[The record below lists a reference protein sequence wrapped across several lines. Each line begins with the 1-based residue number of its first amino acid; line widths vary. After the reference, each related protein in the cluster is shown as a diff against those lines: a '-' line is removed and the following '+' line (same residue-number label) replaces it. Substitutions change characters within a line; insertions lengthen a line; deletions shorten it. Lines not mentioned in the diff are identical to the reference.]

1 MGKLSRQHIK
11 NTHQSVRPTKTS
23 HALPLL
29 CLIFLTGKAAGASPS
44 PYLDTTPLYSF
55 NQSPLVQIYG
65 LPALG
70 AARVL
75 GRDESNLAIH
85 LQIANNFTE
94 SGTQTESLS
103 LDGETHRL
111 TLAWRQ
117 GLGQGSEWGFELPY
131 LTHNGGFLDSTIESW
146 HKTFGLPNG
155 GRANSPHN
163 LIDYRYTRN
172 GVDLIRVDH
181 PVSGLGDLRLSAA
194 KQLGT
199 PESSGGG
206 ITALRVSLKLP
217 TGNDTELLGSGS
229 TDLALW
235 LSAASTHP
243 PDAWNLYGGGG
254 VLLMSK
260 GDVLPSQ
267 HRGQVAFGTLG
278 FSRKFFSTV
287 AVNAQL
293 DAHSPFYD
301 GTGFRQ
307 MSAYAVQGLLGL
319 DWEFRPRRHL
329 ELSVSEDVLV
339 DTSPDVVFNL
349 SLAFAY

>member
-1 MGKLSRQHIK
+1 MRKLSRQHTK
-11 NTHQSVRPTKTS
+11 NTRQSLRPTRTF

-29 CLIFLTGKAAGASPS
+29 CLFFLSGKAAGASPG
-44 PYLDTTPLYSF
+44 PYLDTAPLYSF

-70 AARVL
+70 GARVL
-75 GRDESNLAIH
+75 GRNESKLAMH
-85 LQIANNFTE
+85 LQIANNF
-94 SGTQTESLS
+94 SGSSNQTESLN

-117 GLGQGSEWGFELPY
+117 GLGQGLEWGIELPY
-131 LTHNGGFLDSTIESW
+131 LTHNGGFLDSTIERW
-146 HKTFGLPNG
+146 HKTLGLPNG
-155 GRANSPHN
+155 GRENVPHG

-181 PVSGLGDLRLSAA
+181 PVSGMGDLRLSAA
-194 KQLGT
+194 KQLVV
-199 PESSGGG
+199 PESSGGVM
-206 ITALRVSLKLP
+206 ALRASLKLP

-235 LSAASTHP
+235 LSAASTRP
-243 PDAWNLYGGGG
+243 PDSWNLYGGGG
-254 VLLMSK
+254 LLLMNN

-267 HRGQVAFGTLG
+267 QRNRVAFGTLG
-278 FSRKFFSTV
+278 FSRKFFPSV

-301 GTGFRQ
+301 GTSFRQ
-307 MSAYAVQGLLGL
+307 MSTYAVQGLLGL
-319 DWEFRPRRHL
+319 NWEFQPGRYM
-329 ELSVSEDVLV
+329 EFSASEDVLV

-349 SLAFAY
+349 SLAFTF

>member
-1 MGKLSRQHIK
+1 LRL
-11 NTHQSVRPTKTS
+11 TKIFHT
-23 HALPLL
+23 LPLL
-29 CLIFLTGKAAGASPS
+29 CLIFLSGKAVGASTG
-44 PYLDTTPLYSF
+44 PYLDTRPLYSF

-70 AARVL
+70 EARVL
-75 GRDESNLAIH
+75 SAGETTLAMR
-85 LQIANNFTE
+85 LQIANNFTG
-94 SGTQTESLS
+94 SSNQAESLN

-111 TLAWRQ
+111 SLAWRQ
-117 GLGQGSEWGFELPY
+117 GLGNGTEWGFELPY
-131 LTHNGGFLDSTIESW
+131 LTHNGGFLDSTIDRW

-155 GRANSPHN
+155 GRDNAPHN

-181 PVSGLGDLRLSAA
+181 PVSGVGDLRLSAA
-194 KQLGT
+194 KQLAA
-199 PESSGGG
+199 PESSGSG
-206 ITALRVSLKLP
+206 IMALRASLKFP

-235 LSAASTHP
+235 LSAASTRP
-243 PDAWNLYGGGG
+243 PNSWNLYGGGG

-260 GDVLPSQ
+260 GDVLPMQ
-267 HRGQVAFGTLG
+267 QRNQAVFGTFGL
-278 FSRKFFSTV
+278 SRKFSPNI

-301 GTGFRQ
+301 GTSFRQ
-307 MSAYAVQGLLGL
+307 MSAYAAQGLLGL
-319 DWEFRPRRHL
+319 NWEFQPRRYM
-329 ELSVSEDVLV
+329 EFSVSEDVLV

-349 SLAFAY
+349 SLAFAF

>member
-1 MGKLSRQHIK
+1 MS
-11 NTHQSVRPTKTS
+11 
-23 HALPLL
+23 
-29 CLIFLTGKAAGASPS
+29 GKAVGASTG
-44 PYLDTTPLYSF
+44 PYLDTRPLYSF

-70 AARVL
+70 AAHVL
-75 GRDESNLAIH
+75 GPDESRLAIH
-85 LQIANNFTE
+85 LQIANNFTG
-94 SGTQTESLS
+94 SSNQTESLV

-111 TLAWRQ
+111 SLAWRR
-117 GLGQGSEWGFELPY
+117 GLGNGTEWGFELPY
-131 LTHNGGFLDSTIESW
+131 LTHNGGFLDSTIDRW

-155 GRANSPHN
+155 GRDTATQN

-172 GVDLIRVDH
+172 GADLVRVDH
-181 PVSGLGDLRLSAA
+181 PASGVGDLRLSAA
-194 KQLGT
+194 KQLAA
-199 PESSGGG
+199 PESSGDG
-206 ITALRVSLKLP
+206 IMALRASLKVP

-235 LSAASTHP
+235 LSAASTRP
-243 PDAWNLYGGGG
+243 PNTWNLYGGGG

-267 HRGQVAFGTLG
+267 QRNQVAFGTLG
-278 FSRKFFSTV
+278 FSRKFFQNV

-307 MSAYAVQGLLGL
+307 MSAYAAQGLLGL
-319 DWEFRPRRHL
+319 NWEFQPHRYM
-329 ELSVSEDVLV
+329 EFSVSEDVLV

-349 SLAFAY
+349 SLAFAF

>member
-1 MGKLSRQHIK
+1 MRL
-11 NTHQSVRPTKTS
+11 TKIFHT
-23 HALPLL
+23 LPRL
-29 CLIFLTGKAAGASPS
+29 CLIFLSAKALGASTGA
-44 PYLDTTPLYSF
+44 YLDARPLYSF

-70 AARVL
+70 GARVL

-85 LQIANNFTE
+85 LQIANNFTG
-94 SGTQTESLS
+94 SGNQTETLN

-111 TLAWRQ
+111 SLAWRR
-117 GLGQGSEWGFELPY
+117 GLGNGSEWGFELPY
-131 LTHNGGFLDSTIESW
+131 LTHNGGFLDGAIERW
-146 HKTFGLPNG
+146 HETFGLPNG
-155 GRANSPHN
+155 SRDNSPRN
-163 LIDYRYTRN
+163 RIDYRYTRN

-194 KQLGT
+194 KQLAV

-206 ITALRVSLKLP
+206 IMALRASLKLP

-235 LSAASTHP
+235 LSAATTRP
-243 PDAWNLYGGGG
+243 PDTWNLYGGGG

-267 HRGQVAFGTLG
+267 QRNQAAFGTLG
-278 FSRKFFSTV
+278 ISRKFFPNV

-307 MSAYAVQGLLGL
+307 MSAYALQGLLGFN
-319 DWEFRPRRHL
+319 WELLPRRYM
-329 ELSVSEDVLV
+329 EFSVSEDLAVN
-339 DTSPDVVFNL
+339 TSPDVVFNL
-349 SLAFAY
+349 SLAFSF